1 MRRIEL
7 LPESYRQQQRQRRTI
22 AFIVMAGLL
31 VVLLLTIWFV
41 RLNFQISNE
50 KDELQTVQA
59 ENQTLRNQI
68 AQLQTFQDLKNEV
81 DQKRLALETVMT
93 GDLDWPVLMTEVA
106 MAVPGE
112 VWLRS
117 MTASAGDTEGSTPAP
132 TETAPIDV
140 SAKRS
145 VGRIVFE
152 GSSLSMPGVA
162 KWLIRQQLSDT
173 FEAVYLSDA
182 VETVIAGQSAFDFES
197 SLELNQQAFSRRF
210 LDDLTDGQP

>member
-1 MRRIEL
+1 MMQRIEL
-7 LPESYRQQQRQRRTI
+7 LPESYRQRQRERRVT
-22 AFIVMAGLL
+22 AFIVMAGLF

-41 RLNFQISNE
+41 RLNLQISDA
-50 KDELQTVQA
+50 KDELATIQA
-59 ENQTLRNQI
+59 ENQTLQNQI

-81 DQKRLALETVMT
+81 DEKRLALDTVMA

-106 MAVPGE
+106 MAAPGE
-112 VWLRS
+112 VWLRT

-145 VGRIVFE
+145 VGRIQFE

-162 KWLIRQQLSDT
+162 KWLIRQDLSKT

-182 VETVIAGQSAFDFES
+182 VEVEIAGQQAFNFTS
-197 SLELNQQAFSRRF
+197 SLELNQRAHSDRF
-210 LDDLTDGQP
+210 TEQLP